1 MSATSPGPAPGSGSG
16 QVSVPDH
23 SQQPAVALPLIQ
35 PVIPVVIPAVTTPND
50 EPAAP
55 EGIAGTSFGSRRF
68 HFVGVGGSGMSG
80 LARLLAGVGGIVS
93 GSDSAGGA
101 VVDGLVEEGHDVW
114 NGCQTARID
123 GADGYVIRS
132 AAVPLADA
140 EVQQCVRQGFTS
152 LLYAEAVGRLSEGR
166 RTLAI
171 GGTHGKTSTTGLTVA
186 ALRGAGR
193 DPSHLIGGEVPELGG
208 NGHGGKG
215 AGFVVEA
222 CEFNRSFHNLRP
234 FGAAILNLDHDHF
247 DCYPSTDELIEAFAG
262 YLARVRPGGT
272 ALVEE
277 TVPKAV
283 LSSLRSDVEIL
294 TVGSGLWA
302 DIRAVDVVEKLGCF
316 SFDPV
321 LLGERLP
328 RINMSMVGRHNM
340 LNGMF
345 ALGLAHIAGADM
357 AGACEGISN
366 FGGVRRRYE
375 VHEGPA
381 GGMLVNDYAHHPA
394 EIEAVLAAS
403 RRRFPGK
410 RLLVVFQPHQYQRTL
425 FLLDAFALALAQAD
439 TTLVAEI
446 YGARETDEIMAS
458 VSAGDLVNGV
468 REHGCDAHYAGPVGG
483 LAKVVAEHRRA
494 GDVVMVLGAGDI
506 DTAVEDIVAGL

>member
-1 MSATSPGPAPGSGSG
+1 MSTTSPVPAP
-16 QVSVPDH
+16 VPNHGPTKDV
-23 SQQPAVALPLIQ
+23 PAVH
-35 PVIPVVIPAVTTPND
+35 
-50 EPAAP
+50 AAARATEEAAAAGEASIP
-55 EGIAGTSFGSRRF
+55 EGIAGTTFVSRRF

-93 GSDSAGGA
+93 GSDSSGGA
-101 VVDGLVEEGHDVW
+101 VVAGLAQEGHDVW
-114 NGCQTARID
+114 TGCQPDRIE

-132 AAVPLADA
+132 AAVPVSDA
-140 EVQQCVRQGFTS
+140 EVQECVRHGFTS

-171 GGTHGKTSTTGLTVA
+171 GGTHGKTTTTGLTVA

-215 AGFVVEA
+215 SSFVVEA

-302 DIRAVDVVEKLGCF
+302 DIRASNVVERLGRF

-328 RINMSMVGRHNM
+328 RIELSLSGRHNM
-340 LNGMF
+340 FNALF
-345 ALGLAHIAGADM
+345 ALGLAHIAEADL
-357 AGACEGISN
+357 AGACRGISE
-366 FGGVRRRYE
+366 FAGVRRRFE
-375 VHEGPA
+375 MHEGPS
-381 GGMLVNDYAHHPA
+381 GGVLVNDYAHHPA
-394 EIEAVLAAS
+394 EIQAVLATA
-403 RRRFPGK
+403 RRRFPK
-410 RLLVVFQPHQYQRTL
+410 QRLLVVFQPHQYQRTL
-425 FLLDAFALALAQAD
+425 FLLDAFALALAEAD
-439 TTLVAEI
+439 TALVTEI
-446 YGARETDEIMAS
+446 YGARESEEIMAS

-468 REHGCDAHYAGPVGG
+468 REHGCDAHFAGSVDG
-483 LAKVVAEHRRA
+483 LPAVVAEHWRA
-494 GDVVMVLGAGDI
+494 GDVVMVLGAGNI
-506 DTAVEDIVAGL
+506 DAAVGGIVAGI

>member
-1 MSATSPGPAPGSGSG
+1 MSVPPSLPTPESGSG
-16 QVSVPDH
+16 VLPATPDTAA
-23 SQQPAVALPLIQ
+23 PAA
-35 PVIPVVIPAVTTPND
+35 

-55 EGIAGTSFGSRRF
+55 EGIAGTSFVSRRF

-93 GSDSAGGA
+93 GSDSHGGS
-101 VVDGLVEEGHDVW
+101 VVDGLATEGHDVW
-114 NGCQTARID
+114 SGSQSDRIK
-123 GADGYVIRS
+123 GEDGYVIRS
-132 AAVPLADA
+132 AAVPLADP

-215 AGFVVEA
+215 ASFIVEA

-277 TVPKAV
+277 AVPKAV

-328 RINMSMVGRHNM
+328 RIHMSMVGHHNM
-340 LNGMF
+340 MNAMF
-345 ALGLAHIAGADM
+345 ALGLAHVAEADL

-366 FGGVRRRYE
+366 FGGVRRRYD

-381 GGMLVNDYAHHPA
+381 GGVLVNDYAHHPA
-394 EIEAVLAAS
+394 EIEAVVAAS
-403 RRRFPGK
+403 RCRFPGR

-425 FLLDAFALALAQAD
+425 LLLDAFALALASAD
-439 TTLVAEI
+439 VTLVAEI

-468 REHGCDAHYAGPVGG
+468 REQGSESHYAGPVDG
-483 LAKVVAEHRRA
+483 LAEAVAKHRRE
-494 GDVVMVLGAGDI
+494 GDVVMVLGAGNI
-506 DTAVEDIVAGL
+506 DTAVADIVAGL

>member
-1 MSATSPGPAPGSGSG
+1 MSATKPAP
-16 QVSVPDH
+16 
-23 SQQPAVALPLIQ
+23 VAAGKGLVEE
-35 PVIPVVIPAVTTPND
+35 PVAQ
-50 EPAAP
+50 
-55 EGIAGTSFGSRRF
+55 EGIAGTTFVSRRF

-80 LARLLAGVGGIVS
+80 LARLLSGVGGVVS
-93 GSDSAGGA
+93 GSDCAGGSI
-101 VVDGLVEEGHDVW
+101 VERLSDEGHDVW
-114 NGCQTARID
+114 VGCQPERIK
-123 GADGYVIRS
+123 GLDGYVIRS

-171 GGTHGKTSTTGLTVA
+171 GGTHGKTTTTGLTVS

-215 AGFVVEA
+215 ASFVVEA

-277 TVPKAV
+277 TVSKAV
-283 LSSLRSDVEIL
+283 LSSLRGDVEIL

-302 DIRAVDVVEKLGCF
+302 DIRAVDVTERLGCF

-328 RINMSMVGRHNM
+328 RIHLQLAGRHNM
-340 LNGMF
+340 FNAMF
-345 ALGLAHIAGADM
+345 ALGLAHIAEADLP
-357 AGACEGISN
+357 GACRGISD
-366 FGGVRRRYE
+366 FVGVRRRFE
-375 VHEGPA
+375 LLTGPA
-381 GGMLVNDYAHHPA
+381 GGMLVNDYAHHPV
-394 EIEAVLAAS
+394 EIEAVLGAA

-410 RLLVVFQPHQYQRTL
+410 RLLVAFQPHQYQRTL
-425 FLLDAFALALAQAD
+425 FLLDGFAEAIATAD
-439 TTLVAEI
+439 TALITGI
-446 YGARETDEIMAS
+446 YGARESDEIMAS

-468 REHGCDAHYAGPVGG
+468 RELGCDAHFAGPVAG
-483 LAKVVAEHRRA
+483 LPEVVEKHYRP
-494 GDVVMVLGAGDI
+494 GDVILVLGAGDI
-506 DTAVEDIVAGL
+506 DAAVGRIVAGI